1 MACSDEKV
9 RKCIPVVSSWL
20 ADHIEN
26 VNIHGIKTN
35 RYPVCTASQ
44 SQVGTLPKTPYAVPK
59 HEDYQSLFQA
69 GDVDGYEP
77 RKSRVIASG
86 S

>member
-20 ADHIEN
+20 ADHMEN

-35 RYPVCTASQ
+35 QCPICMTTQ
-44 SQVGTLPKTPYAVPK
+44 SQLGTLPKTPYAVRK
-59 HEDYQSLFQA
+59 HEDYQSLFHA
-69 GDVDGYEP
+69 VDVDRYEQ
-77 RKSRVIASG
+77 RKSRVVASD

>member
-1 MACSDEKV
+1 MAYSDEKV
-9 RKCIPVVSSWL
+9 RKCIPVVSSCL
-20 ADHIEN
+20 ADHMEN

-35 RYPVCTASQ
+35 QCPDCTAMQ
-44 SQVGTLPKTPYAVPK
+44 SQLGTLPKTPYTVRK

-77 RKSRVIASG
+77 RKSSVVASG